1 MTCVWLVDMDKL
13 AKQMA
18 RLDDEFLRELF
29 SDPSG
34 KKVASIKGMLKDWEV
49 ISKSKGNVGLS
60 NGMDKGTLDDIWRE
74 LDSTKNVSAARKRF
88 KDAIRAEYKRRDE
101 YIDLIGKNWRNN
113 DYELIASNPEQFV
126 DEILLSNKPSHQRL
140 GREVFAKLPQDV
152 QDQVRSGIVD
162 RIFINS
168 YATLANP
175 ASRTKA
181 GGLIEGKKF
190 VENVYGDEGR
200 RKVIREMLG
209 EDTANLLDDLAV
221 IFKTDESYREL
232 TGQAGGFS
240 VETQMASG
248 DIKGLLSTAGVA
260 RALFLRPIQK
270 LISAGAGNRTR
281 LEQLYAIKY
290 GVQSPWLKKKMKMSA
305 ALGLVGGE
313 KAAEEI
319 LELSNLMF
327 EAGLEAK
334 NQGIDSSLIGGG
346 ETPSREDIEKWLDEQ
361 KD

>member
-1 MTCVWLVDMDKL
+1 
-13 AKQMA
+13 
-18 RLDDEFLRELF
+18 
-29 SDPSG
+29 
-34 KKVASIKGMLKDWEV
+34 
-49 ISKSKGNVGLS
+49 
-60 NGMDKGTLDDIWRE
+60 
-74 LDSTKNVSAARKRF
+74 
-88 KDAIRAEYKRRDE
+88 
-101 YIDLIGKNWRNN
+101 
-113 DYELIASNPEQFV
+113 
-126 DEILLSNKPSHQRL
+126 
-140 GREVFAKLPQDV
+140 
-152 QDQVRSGIVD
+152 
-162 RIFINS
+162 
-168 YATLANP
+168 
-175 ASRTKA
+175 
-181 GGLIEGKKF
+181 
-190 VENVYGDEGR
+190 
-200 RKVIREMLG
+200 MLG